1 MYIRNVNIIEDA
13 FSQIKQQ
20 TGISST
26 EEIVT
31 TLIKAEEQNQALTN
45 YVNSLNSE
53 IDMIEESNMNIQCD
67 IKRYQ
72 ELGNLAANDKE
83 LLKKRLADE
92 LETNDTQMKD
102 KEV

>member
-1 MYIRNVNIIEDA
+1 
-13 FSQIKQQ
+13 
-20 TGISST
+20 
-26 EEIVT
+26 
-31 TLIKAEEQNQALTN
+31 
-45 YVNSLNSE
+45 
-53 IDMIEESNMNIQCD
+53 MIEESNMNIQCD

-72 ELGNLAANDKE
+72 ELGDLAANDKE